1 MPPLEQ
7 SPSFDILRERTD
19 EEEAYAY
26 KELARLKQSYSLS
39 ERQRIL
45 QLANHAG
52 ENAAQMTI
60 QQGLHLHFIN
70 LFIPC

>member
-19 EEEAYAY
+19 EEEAYAN

-52 ENAAQMTI
+52 ENAALMTI